1 MRRRTLVLIAITI
14 GFIILVALFALVL
27 TSTPQIIA
35 EPFQTRQQ
43 PTMVTA
49 PFLDKAIYGSS
60 GAGIQACE
68 ILRKPFDPVSD
79 NFVDT
84 FRLRKWVPQ
93 SQKQQSSTYMQG
105 IKDNKQFCYF
115 FTNSNDIVDERTGER
130 LAPVLDPISS
140 VTACD
145 TSSSLFAST
154 PFIDKAFIDMSL
166 DASHTLPYS
175 KCVLQIDPAK
185 INNTTLSNFWTQ
197 MNDSSS
203 SSAFCKGYLATVSK
217 EIGSITAA
225 IDAVHRALQPYRVKY
240 VSLDTLQKRIQT
252 LTTQTL
258 ALSGTQNLRLAD
270 QLNELQKGISQSNL
284 LYGGSNTLLESKVVN
299 LDGLLRTRAS
309 ERDEQALRRGLL
321 IQDWNVLK
329 ARSAELARTDTACA
343 DALRIVLQETKNVD
357 DGNNALSEQYT
368 DIETR
373 FYTCRRELQQLEE
386 RYTDALVK
394 NDKLAAASQNIGRL
408 SRECSDTLQKLQTD
422 EEVVNTK
429 LVTANTQLNTCQ
441 TEVAKTLVSVRGLEQ
456 SIAALYDEIAD
467 VKKRCRNQRVIVEN
481 KLLDADQSTA
491 QMLIRTQQQVCAA
504 AISVR
509 QRKTDLLAEI
519 ASINDSVTQSK
530 GAAESCDR
538 KMQVCGCYSR
548 VGGFAWND
556 HGREGG
562 YAKTTTGRIDEL
574 RGMIKFIK
582 KGSRDATIKL
592 RWRQNTG
599 ILTGMHTF
607 IRDDRQEN
615 STSKTW
621 VLVSGELSQYSTF
634 TELHV
639 YYRLQDDWR
648 PPE

>member
-1 MRRRTLVLIAITI
+1 MRRTLVLTAITI
-14 GFIILVALFALVL
+14 GSIILVALVAIVL
-27 TSTPQIIA
+27 TSTPSSIA

-43 PTMVTA
+43 PTIVTA
-49 PFLDKAIYGSS
+49 PFLDRSIYGSS
-60 GAGIQACE
+60 GAGIQACK
-68 ILRKPFDPVSD
+68 ILRKSFDPVSD

-84 FRLRKWVPQ
+84 FRLRKWAPQ
-93 SQKQQSSTYMQG
+93 SQNQQSGTYMQG
-105 IKDNKQFCYF
+105 IKDKKQFCYF

-140 VTACD
+140 VAACD
-145 TSSSLFAST
+145 KSSSLFAGT
-154 PFIDKAFIDMSL
+154 PFIDKAFIDTSL

-175 KCVLQIDPAK
+175 KCVLQIDPTK
-185 INNTTLSNFWTQ
+185 INSASLSNFWTQ

-217 EIGSITAA
+217 EISRVAAA
-225 IDAVHRALQPYRVKY
+225 IDALHRALLPYRVKY
-240 VSLDTLQKRIQT
+240 ASLDALQKRIQM
-252 LTTQTL
+252 LTAQTL

-270 QLNELQKGISQSNL
+270 QLSELQKSISQSNL

-299 LDGLLRTRAS
+299 LDGLLRTRVS
-309 ERDEQALRRGLL
+309 ERDEQAMRRDLL

-343 DALRIVLQETKNVD
+343 NALQDVLQETKNVD
-357 DGNNALSEQYT
+357 DENNALSKQYT

-386 RYTDALVK
+386 RYTDALVN
-394 NDKLAAASQNIGRL
+394 NDKLAAASQNIVRM
-408 SRECSDTLQKLQTD
+408 SRECSDALQKLQID
-422 EEVVNTK
+422 EEVVNNS

-441 TEVAKTLVSVRGLEQ
+441 TEVAKTLVAVRGLEQ

-467 VKKRCRNQRVIVEN
+467 VKKRCRNQQVIVEN

-509 QRKTDLLAEI
+509 KRRTELLAEI
-519 ASINDSVTQSK
+519 SSINDSVTQSK

-548 VGGFAWND
+548 VGAFAWND

-582 KGSRDATIKL
+582 QGNRDATVKL
-592 RWRQNTG
+592 RWRQNNG
-599 ILTGMHTF
+599 LLTGMHTF
-607 IRDDRQEN
+607 IRDDREAG

-621 VLVSGELSQYSTF
+621 VLVAGDVSQYSTF

-639 YYRLQDDWR
+639 YYRLPNDWR